1 MLVADFPYLADWF
14 AVAFR
19 WLAVLGVAVTLALAG
34 TVTWPLAIV
43 LLLAVLWNLF
53 ISTLAGLNIRLPRH
67 RPINVAVDFLF
78 SLALFIFGG
87 GVTGTLL
94 WGGVLVLISAAVYY
108 EWIGALIAA
117 AAISVIEIGWTAV
130 GYAETFPQMW
140 PLLGL
145 LAALNLV
152 LGTAFGLPSRM
163 LIQSTRAIYHDRVQR
178 QAENEQQVKTSEHER
193 MQAFY
198 RLVESLSATLDYQ
211 SVLDTALDLSV
222 KALGLSDSE
231 ATQLVSAVLL
241 FSEEDLIVGAY
252 RQLSPT
258 DAKRTFPGEQGV
270 IADVLKTGETQLVP
284 HPVAD
289 PELGQIAALEGMGQ
303 LVALPL
309 MRGVNAYGVMIYAHP
324 DENFFTPDRVEML
337 VLLSHQAV
345 IAIQNARLFQ
355 ELSEEKDRILKGQEE
370 TRKKLASDLHDGPT
384 QSVSAIAMRAATARR
399 LLDLDPKETAAELE
413 WIENMA
419 RRTTDEIRHML
430 FTLRPLVLESQG
442 LIPALESMADKMA
455 DLFRQQVILDVDPR
469 LVDRLDIDRQTLVF
483 HLVEEAVNN
492 ARKHAKADRI
502 VVRFK
507 YLNHDESIALLE
519 IADNGAGFDVEAV
532 RNEYERRGSLG
543 MVNLRERTEL
553 LNGYLNLQSAPGKG
567 TRVQVFIP
575 LTPQAID
582 RLQNSILKKDSE
594 R

>member
-19 WLAVLGVAVTLALAG
+19 WLGVLGVAIALALAG
-34 TVTWPLAIV
+34 TFTWPLAIV

-67 RPINVAVDFLF
+67 RPINVGVDFLI
-78 SLALFIFGG
+78 STALFIFGG
-87 GVTGTLL
+87 GLTGTLL
-94 WGGVLVLISAAVYY
+94 WAGVLVLISAAVYY
-108 EWIGALIAA
+108 EWLGALLAA
-117 AAISVIEIGWTAV
+117 AAITAVEIGWTAI
-130 GYAETFPQMW
+130 GYTETFAQIW
-140 PLLGL
+140 SL
-145 LAALNLV
+145 LALLAGLNLV
-152 LGTAFGLPSRM
+152 LGMAFGLPSRM
-163 LIQSTRAIYHDRVQR
+163 LIQSTRAIYHGRVQR
-178 QAENEQQVKTSEHER
+178 QEECEQQVKTGEHER

-211 SVLDTALDLSV
+211 TVLDTALDLSV
-222 KALGLSDSE
+222 QALGLSENES
-231 ATQLVSAVLL
+231 TQLVSAVLL

-270 IADVLKTGETQLVP
+270 IGDTLRTGEPQVIP

-289 PELGQIAALEGMGQ
+289 PELGQFSALEGMGQ
-303 LVALPL
+303 LIALPL

-324 DENFFTPDRVEML
+324 DPSFFTKDRMDML
-337 VLLSHQAV
+337 SMLSHQSV

-355 ELSEEKDRILKGQEE
+355 ELAEEKDRILAGQEE

-384 QSVSAIAMRAATARR
+384 QAVSAIAMRAATARR
-399 LLDLDPKETAAELE
+399 LLEMDPRETAAELE
-413 WIENMA
+413 WIEGMA

-455 DLFRQQVILDVDPR
+455 DLFRQRVQLDVDPR
-469 LVDRLDIDRQTLVF
+469 LVDRLDLNRQTLIF
-483 HLVEEAVNN
+483 HLAEEAVNN
-492 ARKHAKADRI
+492 ARKHAQADRI
-502 VVRFK
+502 IVRFK
-507 YLNHDESIALLE
+507 YLNQDESVALLE
-519 IADNGAGFDVEAV
+519 IADNGTGFDVDAV
-532 RNEYERRGSLG
+532 HTEYERRGSLG
-543 MVNLRERTEL
+543 MVNLRERAEL
-553 LNGYLNLQSAPGKG
+553 LNGYLNLQSSPGKG

-575 LTPQAID
+575 LTPQAVD
-582 RLQNSILKKDSE
+582 RLQNGILKKNSE
-594 R
+594 H